1 MIFAFSRLVIFS
13 SMMYSCFKKCKKA
26 AKRAAYCHKDPRG
39 RALPCDLFVP
49 AAKARI
55 QNGRPRIRAGV
66 TIQSLDQAFFTVS
79 TRAAKLLGSLIAISD
94 SILRFSS
101 MPAFFR
107 PAMKVE

>member
-1 MIFAFSRLVIFS
+1 MLSFPKKAAAAVQ
-13 SMMYSCFKKCKKA
+13 KCKKGSVCHKISAAGRCPVSLVSLA
-26 AKRAAYCHKDPRG
+26 AKMPGYKMDARVYARASRFKLY
-39 RALPCDLFVP
+39 
-49 AAKARI
+49 
-55 QNGRPRIRAGV
+55 
-66 TIQSLDQAFFTVS
+66 QAFFTVS